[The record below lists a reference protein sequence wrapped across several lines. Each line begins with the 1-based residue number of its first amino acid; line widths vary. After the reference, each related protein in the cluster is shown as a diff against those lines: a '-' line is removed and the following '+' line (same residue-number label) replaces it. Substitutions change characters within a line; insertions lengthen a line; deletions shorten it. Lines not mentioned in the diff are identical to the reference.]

1 MGFLM
6 EDKIEKR
13 FDALLA
19 QGSDLIGKLPET
31 SRGSAYWIP
40 KEAISVY
47 QAWLGSVANL
57 IRSVVT
63 PDSYFAEECD
73 RIMTHEQMAHGVPI
87 LQVQKMYG
95 ILNSTKEEWTHG
107 FLRKIEYLVAA
118 ATFDDFL
125 DHAATYHKGN
135 KKIESSVLASA
146 VLEDTVK
153 KIATKQRPQTSGTS
167 LEPLIDELTK
177 AGVFTPVKA
186 KRIKGF
192 AGVRNHA
199 FHAKWEEFDVRDVGE
214 LIKGTR
220 KLIKEYL

>member
-1 MGFLM
+1 M
-6 EDKIEKR
+6 EEEIQER
-13 FDALLA
+13 FGALLA
-19 QGSDLIGKLPET
+19 QGSNIIDKIPRT
-31 SRGSAYWIP
+31 NRGSVYWIP
-40 KEAISVY
+40 SEDISVY

-57 IRSVVT
+57 ILNVVA
-63 PDSYFAEECD
+63 PDSYFAEECK
-73 RIMTHEQMAHGVPI
+73 RVMTHEHMNRGVPI
-87 LQVQKMYG
+87 HLVRKMYG
-95 ILNSTKEEWTHG
+95 ILNSAQEEWSHG
-107 FLRKIEYLVAA
+107 LLRKIEYLVAA

-125 DHAATYHKGN
+125 DHADAYHKGN

-153 KIATKQRPQTSGTS
+153 KIATKQGTQPSGTS

-177 AGVFTPVKA
+177 AGVFTLVKA

-199 FHAKWEEFDVRDVGE
+199 LHAEWEKFDIRDVGE

-220 KLIKEYL
+220 ELIEEFL